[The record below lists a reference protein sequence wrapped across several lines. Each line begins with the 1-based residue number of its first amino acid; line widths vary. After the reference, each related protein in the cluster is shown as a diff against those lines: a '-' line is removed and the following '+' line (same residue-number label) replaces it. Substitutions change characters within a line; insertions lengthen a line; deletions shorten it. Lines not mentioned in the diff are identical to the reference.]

1 MTFFLFQLNQYYQ
14 FWGIQKY
21 EKTCFCAS
29 LTTYNLEHLNF
40 RLLDTKCN
48 TNIWYSA
55 SFLVFCSLLIQCILA
70 TVSPP
75 LFFLVPLHIAPTAYP
90 PISFCLSLERQQTSE
105 SVFLFCLCKFM
116 AAQRHAPELSW
127 ILTASR
133 YPCLHHFCIVKC
145 FLILLDFVLG
155 SWSFI
160 HLMKC

>member
-70 TVSPP
+70 AVSPP
-75 LFFLVPLHIAPTAYP
+75 SILPSSSPHCAYCLPSNLF
-90 PISFCLSLERQQTSE
+90 LSLIRKTTDFWKC
-105 SVFLFCLCKFM
+105 VPFLSMQIYGCTEACPWTFLDTNCLKIPLSPPFLQCEMFPNSLRFC
-116 AAQRHAPELSW
+116 
-127 ILTASR
+127 
-133 YPCLHHFCIVKC
+133 V
-145 FLILLDFVLG
+145 G
-155 SWSFI
+155 
-160 HLMKC
+160 